1 MEIIIRDRNKTYK
14 QFRHRSG
21 VEEAIRKEW
30 GTQGVS
36 DEKLEKMKWI
46 ENKSGLKKSS
56 VKSHVIDEIF
66 KDKK

>member
-36 DEKLEKMKWI
+36 DEKLDKMKWI
-46 ENKSGLKKSS
+46 EKKMGMNQSA
-56 VKSHVIDEIF
+56 VKAHIVDEIF
-66 KDKK
+66 PEKK